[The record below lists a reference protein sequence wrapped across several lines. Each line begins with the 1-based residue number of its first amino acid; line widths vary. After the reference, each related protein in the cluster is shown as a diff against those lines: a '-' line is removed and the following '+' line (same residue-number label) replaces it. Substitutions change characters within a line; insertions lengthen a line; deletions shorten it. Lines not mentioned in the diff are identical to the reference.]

1 MGRTKTMKGR
11 EDWET
16 RKAPM
21 PGDLIRVVA
30 SDDSLIKVGSYGV
43 VNGVVGQP
51 RSVCQVTFNYSDP
64 YHDGEVVTASGGPVR
79 NIKASNLKYVGKKS
93 LRVWKFG
100 AYVGA
105 GGGVNR
111 QITVNVFEVDL
122 NRSWS

>member
-43 VNGVVGQP
+43 VNGSVNQP
-51 RSVCQVTFNYSDP
+51 KSVCEVTFNYYTP
-64 YHDGEVVTASGGPVR
+64 YHDGKVVSASGGPVR
-79 NIKASNLKYVGKKS
+79 RINASTLKYVGKKS
-93 LRVWKFG
+93 LTVWKFEG
-100 AYVGA
+100 LPTA

-111 QITVNVFEVDL
+111 KITVNVFEVDL